1 MLSAVPADKLP
12 FETLC
17 GESHTGRTVS
27 HAVPCGGWVA
37 LLRKARALFQDAK
50 GRMVCPFDCLIFFV
64 VWCCLSVGFRYWVE
78 RACCTGGSLCCGEAE
93 GLVEGQALVPCSE
106 AEVDPEAESE
116 ANPR

>member
-1 MLSAVPADKLP
+1 MSRRKGAHGLS
-12 FETLC
+12 F
-17 GESHTGRTVS
+17 R
-27 HAVPCGGWVA
+27 
-37 LLRKARALFQDAK
+37 LLA
-50 GRMVCPFDCLIFFV
+50 FFV
-64 VWCCLSVGFRYWVE
+64 VWCCLSVGFRYGVE